1 MSVQERRI
9 VRMRVIDSTIYSITH
24 TDSSSPEVT
33 EGFIVCQEY
42 TRTKGN
48 NVIDNQ
54 VSPNNAA
61 ISIWKVMVPHYLNL
75 STQLPSP
82 DYKEGD
88 LIYAAALDSPVIIR
102 TALEAWAQNNDSS
115 VNVGGNSSSRRIPS
129 LSYFAQHYGL
139 TSVDPKANVVFWVDL
154 NVDGRTTGAGSGGG
168 GGSTSVVWL

>member
-1 MSVQERRI
+1 MSVQGRRI
-9 VRMRVIDSTIYSITH
+9 VRMRVTDPAIYNITH
-24 TDSSSPEVT
+24 TYGSPHEVT

-42 TRTKGN
+42 TKTKGDN
-48 NVIDNQ
+48 AIDNQ
-54 VSPNNAA
+54 VSPNNMAT
-61 ISIWKVMVPHYLNL
+61 SIWKVLVPHYLNL
-75 STQLPSP
+75 STQSPSP

-102 TALEAWAQNNDSS
+102 TALEAWTQNDDSS
-115 VNVGGNSSSRRIPS
+115 VNADGNSSSRRIPS